1 VVNEIELVVAR
12 YKPDML
18 WIADDVF
25 TINHKWLHEYA
36 AEMKRRNLHI
46 PFECISRADRLNEQ
60 VMDVMAN
67 LGCFRIWFGSESGS
81 QRVLDAMSRGV
92 TVAEIREATRRAQR
106 HGIEAGLFV
115 MLGYEGETIEDIDAT
130 IDHLKL
136 TQANTF
142 LTTVAY
148 PIKGTA
154 YHTENEGLVEANKPW
169 EERTERDV
177 RIRGRHSDLFYWFAQ
192 RRLTNEV
199 LFHSLTSSKHGRM
212 LDRVSAF
219 TKAKFAHLGMLS
231 TKFSK
236 S

>member
-1 VVNEIELVVAR
+1 VVTEIELVVGR

-25 TINHKWLHEYA
+25 TINHKWLNEYA
-36 AEMKRRNLHI
+36 AEMKRRNMRI
-46 PFECISRADRLNEQ
+46 PFECISRADRLNDQ
-60 VMDVMAN
+60 VIEVMAG
-67 LGCFRIWFGSESGS
+67 LGCYRIWFGSESGS

-92 TVAEIREATRRAQR
+92 TVAEIQDATRRAQR

-115 MLGYEGETIEDIDAT
+115 MLGYDGETIEDIDAT
-130 IDHLKL
+130 IDHLKV

-154 YHTENEGLVEANKPW
+154 YYSENQDRVEALEPW
-169 EERTERDV
+169 KDRTERDM

-192 RRLTNEV
+192 RRVTNEV
-199 LFHSLTSSKHGRM
+199 LFHSLNNRKNGRM

-219 TKAKFAHLGMLS
+219 AKAKVAHFGMLS
-231 TKFSK
+231 TKYSK